1 MIFVGRV
8 IEVGLLQG
16 AATGGAG
23 VHGVH
28 SRRQHNEDK
37 QQDACASE
45 HQVPHFLSPT
55 SRSRCGSSYLEEP
68 PNPSN
73 EPGALNLTVSRKS
86 RYAIPQK
93 HPKMHRWRSKIHL

>member
-8 IEVGLLQG
+8 IEVGLLRDT
-16 AATGGAG
+16 ATGGAG

-55 SRSRCGSSYLEEP
+55 SRSRCGSSYSEEP
-68 PNPSN
+68 PESIKRTGRLKPNSLKEEQICNPTETSQN
-73 EPGALNLTVSRKS
+73 T
-86 RYAIPQK
+86 
-93 HPKMHRWRSKIHL
+93 